1 MTIAA
6 KEKSTRVKPSA
17 GQGEDRK
24 AGIILEAA
32 KKVFLEQGYD
42 ASSTDLIASTAG
54 VSKATVYKRFK
65 SKEALLIA
73 LIDHEIRTILPETL
87 WQPGSGN
94 LDIEASLRQIA
105 ETYLAIFLTKAG
117 AGLHRLIL
125 GQALRH
131 PEIGRMFYAAGPQRT
146 HAQVAAF
153 RKAAVEKDL
162 LVVPDVPIAATQFL
176 SLVRGELTLNSTFSL
191 PFPPKEA
198 VDALVDSSIR
208 MFLAAYGRKSDL
220 RR

>member
-6 KEKSTRVKPSA
+6 KGKSTVVRASA
-17 GQGEDRK
+17 EQGEDRK

-42 ASSTDLIASTAG
+42 TSSTDLIASTAG

-65 SKEALLIA
+65 SKEALLVA
-73 LIDHEIRTILPETL
+73 LIDHEIRATLPEKL
-87 WQPGSGN
+87 WEPGSGN

-105 ETYLAIFLTKAG
+105 ETYLGIFLTTAG
-117 AGLHRLIL
+117 AGLYRLIL
-125 GQALRH
+125 EQALRH

-146 HAQVAAF
+146 HGQVATF
-153 RKAAVEKDL
+153 IKAAVEKDL
-162 LVVPDVPIAATQFL
+162 LVVPDVAIAATQFL
-176 SLVRGELTLNSTFSL
+176 SLMRGDLTLNNTFSL

-198 VDALVDSSIR
+198 VEASIDSGIR

-220 RR
+220 RC

>member
-1 MTIAA
+1 MTIVA
-6 KEKSTRVKPSA
+6 KGKSTLVRTSA
-17 GQGEDRK
+17 EQGEDRK
-24 AGIILEAA
+24 AGLILEAA

-73 LIDHEIRTILPETL
+73 LIDHEIRATLPETL
-87 WQPGSGN
+87 WEPGSGN

-105 ETYLAIFLTKAG
+105 ETYLDIFLTKAG

-131 PEIGRMFYAAGPQRT
+131 PEIGRMFYAAGPERT
-146 HAQVAAF
+146 HAQVATF
-153 RKAAVEKDL
+153 IQAAVEKEL
-162 LVVPDVPIAATQFL
+162 LVVPDVAIAATQFL
-176 SLVRGELTLNSTFSL
+176 SLMRADLTLNSTLSL

-198 VDALVDSSIR
+198 VEASIDSGIR
-208 MFLAAYGRKSDL
+208 MFLAAYGRRSDL